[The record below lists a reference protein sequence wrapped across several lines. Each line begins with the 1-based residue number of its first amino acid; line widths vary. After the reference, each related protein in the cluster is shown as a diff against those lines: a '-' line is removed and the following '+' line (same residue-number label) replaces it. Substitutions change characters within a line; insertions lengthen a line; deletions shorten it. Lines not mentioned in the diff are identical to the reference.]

1 MKTNIYT
8 KALAALCAASA
19 IFAGCRKEVPVQEEP
34 VVKLSYESLTGLVP
48 NGRVTASPEIT
59 SGEPAD
65 FSISSVFF
73 GEFAY
78 KGGMF
83 SIDSETGEIA
93 VTPAADAAE
102 GEYLVSVNCVS
113 PEGKKY
119 IFKNA
124 LSATVISGMPQ
135 LSVTPS
141 TLNLKFEDLQP
152 SSDAIL
158 LNAQVTATGD
168 AAKVTGYELR
178 NLRKDGEPVESIG
191 DFFSIDESGMVSAVK
206 GDAWAIGKYVMDI
219 KVNTESFGTES
230 TEGLIANALTV
241 NVSAEPVVVNYTE
254 TPAFAPNIPKTYTPT
269 VTGPVPSDYAI
280 SKVTLGGAEYSG
292 AEFSIDPATGVVT
305 ASGKE
310 DTAAGE
316 YKVSITYKYAGQ
328 DLSSDDVLTVKCLP
342 GVPEGLLVT
351 PPAASVEDKD
361 IAEGSSTEL
370 PVFTLTANGESAAV
384 TGYEIRDVRK
394 DGADFAFSGLV
405 TVEHNTVHIQN
416 GNWPLGTYTF
426 DVKVNTESFGTD
438 SDKGFFTDVFT
449 LTVFQKIELAYDS
462 ATKKEH
468 TLWSIS
474 PLTPMPAG
482 YTYSFTNPAASY
494 TSFISLDPSTGVLS
508 ALKGNNLS
516 KEIHRVSVTASAPG
530 QESSIAECDIEVVE
544 NPYYFTYFSYG
555 NNLGLTEEQ
564 TDGVSQFR
572 IPNKNTMAATSPEIQ
587 YTDLPDS
594 GKDNVTYTI
603 EIKSNLSGATID
615 SGTGKLSFTTKS
627 FTNYQSGV
635 LFVTATSVDPDD
647 AANTF
652 TVKMPVFFIF
662 PAMNP
667 TSLGRGVNYSPF
679 VLRVNPHNGQ
689 RVSEK
694 PTVTGVADMS
704 LFCMDFRRDFRYWD
718 FDGNTSLDTDAA
730 ITEGDFLS
738 ALWSQ
743 YAWGD
748 SSLSYS
754 SNNPLSY
761 FQTGFSEVKSE
772 EELAETFAYIDN
784 ANDYKVV
791 VNPGKW
797 IDQGTG
803 RAANGV
809 FLCQAATTDDAGG
822 PSALDKGYNA
832 ATNPNTAVSRPFII
846 WFDPTFEK

>member
-34 VVKLSYESLTGLVP
+34 VVKLSYESLTGLIP
-48 NGRVTASPEIT
+48 NGRVTTSPEIT

-119 IFKNA
+119 IFKNV

-178 NLRKDGEPVESIG
+178 NLRKDGEPVEPIG
-191 DFFSIDESGMVSAVK
+191 NFFCIDESGVVSAVK
-206 GDAWAIGKYVMDI
+206 GEAWTIGKYVMDV

-254 TPAFAPNIPKTYTPT
+254 APAFAPNIAKTYTPT

-292 AEFSIDPATGVVT
+292 AEFFIDPATGVVT

-316 YKVSITYKYAGQ
+316 YKVSISYKYAGQ

-351 PPAASVEDKD
+351 PSAASVEDKD
-361 IAEGSSTEL
+361 IVEGSSAEL
-370 PVFTLTANGESAAV
+370 PVFTFTTNGESAAV
-384 TGYEIRDVRK
+384 TGYEIRAVRK

-405 TVEHNTVHIQN
+405 TVENNTVRILP

-426 DVKVNTESFGTD
+426 DVKVNTESFGTA
-438 SDKGFFTDVFT
+438 SDKGVFTDVFT
-449 LTVFQKIELAYDS
+449 LTVFQKLELTYD
-462 ATKKEH
+462 AAAKKEH

-474 PLTPMPAG
+474 PMTPMPAG
-482 YTYSFTNPAASY
+482 YTYLFTNPAASY
-494 TSFISLDPSTGVLS
+494 TAFISLDPSTGVLS
-508 ALKGNNLS
+508 ALKGNNLP
-516 KEIHRVSVTASAPG
+516 KGIHRVSVTASAPG
-530 QESSIAECDIEVVE
+530 QESSTAECAIEVVE

-572 IPNKNTMAATSPEIQ
+572 VKAESELTSQTFPVK
-587 YTDLPDS
+587 YTDLAS
-594 GKDNVTYTI
+594 GSGVAFK
-603 EIKSNLSGATID
+603 IKTQAQTKATISESD
-615 SGTGKLSFTTKS
+615 GKLSFETAEAPA
-627 FTNYQSGV
+627 QQMGV
-635 LFVTATSVDPDD
+635 VLVTATATDPEDKSNSWSVTAPFCVDYSAD
-647 AANTF
+647 AEI
-652 TVKMPVFFIF
+652 TV
-662 PAMNP
+662 
-667 TSLGRGVNYSPF
+667 RYSPF
-679 VLRVNPHNGQ
+679 VFRVNPQTGGRSSVPQISGATAGKFLMDYRRTFNYYNINGADAD
-689 RVSEK
+689 
-694 PTVTGVADMS
+694 GVAFVNGAPAAGKFLGTIWD
-704 LFCMDFRRDFRYWD
+704 DFSAATGLNLKSGVANYGGKVPVSYYNGTALKTDEQYAASPAYV
-718 FDGNTSLDTDAA
+718 DGA
-730 ITEGDFLS
+730 EGD
-738 ALWSQ
+738 SQ
-743 YAWGD
+743 
-748 SSLSYS
+748 
-754 SNNPLSY
+754 
-761 FQTGFSEVKSE
+761 FS
-772 EELAETFAYIDN
+772 
-784 ANDYKVV
+784 VV
-791 VNPGKW
+791 VTPGLWKQNGGW
-797 IDQGTG
+797 AD
-803 RAANGV
+803 GV
-809 FLCQAATTDDAGG
+809 FTGQMTFVNNGDASKVNNGTQIF
-822 PSALDKGYNA
+822 PLA
-832 ATNPNTAVSRPFII
+832 I
-846 WFDPTFEK
+846 WFDPSFEK

>member
-19 IFAGCRKEVPVQEEP
+19 ILAGCRKEVPVQEEP
-34 VVKLSYESLTGLVP
+34 VVKLSYESLTGLIP

-59 SGEPAD
+59 SGEPTD

-119 IFKNA
+119 IFKNV

-191 DFFSIDESGMVSAVK
+191 NFFCIDESGVVSAVK

-241 NVSAEPVVVNYTE
+241 NISAEPVVVNYTE
-254 TPAFAPNIPKTYTPT
+254 TPAFAPNIAKTYTPT

-292 AEFSIDPATGVVT
+292 AEFSIDPATGVVK

-361 IAEGSSTEL
+361 IVEGSSTEL

-384 TGYEIRDVRK
+384 TGYEIRAVRK

-405 TVEHNTVHIQN
+405 TVKNNTVSIQN

-426 DVKVNTESFGTD
+426 DIKVNTESFGTD
-438 SDKGFFTDVFT
+438 SDKGVFTDVFT

-462 ATKKEH
+462 AAKKEH

-482 YTYSFTNPAASY
+482 YTYSFTNPAATY

-508 ALKGNNLS
+508 ALKGNNLP
-516 KEIHRVSVTASAPG
+516 KGTHQVSVTASSPG
-530 QESSIAECDIEVVE
+530 QESSTVECAIEVVE

-572 IPNKNTMAATSPEIQ
+572 VKAESELTSQTFPVK
-587 YTDLPDS
+587 YTDLAS
-594 GKDNVTYTI
+594 GSGVAFK
-603 EIKSNLSGATID
+603 IKTQAQTKATISESD
-615 SGTGKLSFTTKS
+615 GKLSFETAGAS
-627 FTNYQSGV
+627 DQQQMGV
-635 LFVTATSVDPDD
+635 VLVTATTADPEDSENTWTLTVPFCVDYSAD
-647 AANTF
+647 AAI
-652 TVKMPVFFIF
+652 TV
-662 PAMNP
+662 
-667 TSLGRGVNYSPF
+667 RYSPF
-679 VLRVNPHNGQ
+679 VFRVNPQ
-689 RVSEK
+689 
-694 PTVTGVADMS
+694 TGGRS
-704 LFCMDFRRDFRYWD
+704 
-718 FDGNTSLDTDAA
+718 AA
-730 ITEGDFLS
+730 PQITGETEGQFIMD
-738 ALWSQ
+738 
-743 YAWGD
+743 YRR
-748 SSLSYS
+748 
-754 SNNPLSY
+754 
-761 FQTGFSEVKSE
+761 
-772 EELAETFAYIDN
+772 TFNYYNI
-784 ANDYKVV
+784 
-791 VNPGKW
+791 
-797 IDQGTG
+797 
-803 RAANGV
+803 NG
-809 FLCQAATTDDAGG
+809 ADAGG
-822 PSALDKGYNA
+822 VAFVNGAPAAGKFLGTIWDDFSA
-832 ATNPNTAVSRPFII
+832 ATNLNLNKGAVNYGGKVPVSYYYTAKKVTYVKTAEYLAASPAYVDGAEGDTQFSVVVTPGLWKQNEGWADGVFTGQMTFVNNGDASKVNDGTQIFPLAI